1 MTHKIWFITGASRGF
16 GREWA
21 EAALERGD
29 SVAATARDLS
39 ALADLA
45 ETYGER
51 LLPLRL
57 DVTDRDADFAAV
69 RQAHEHFGRLDV
81 VVNNAGY
88 GHFGMVE
95 ELTEAEA
102 RAQLETNLF
111 GALWVTQAALPYLR
125 EQGGGHILQVSSIG
139 GISAFPL
146 VGIYHASKWALEG
159 MSQSLAQEVAPFGI
173 KVTLIE
179 PGGFATDW
187 CGFLVEAPPSRCP
200 RTRRPR
206 GQEQRRKRAG
216 TPGDPAASAA
226 AMLDVVDAEQPPL
239 RCFFGSA
246 PLGIAKA
253 DYEQRLA
260 SGRVAAGRR
269 TGARGLTGHLTRHLV
284 PHGTGRTRSSTPT
297 GVEDPVRRPEA
308 GGQRPVHGRGVVG
321 PRGLAGELDTSGGGA
336 EQVVVVGGRPEVQV
350 RVRAAREGV
359 GRPAGDPDRVRRRHV
374 RPYIQRSPAMPSATT
389 SWSVR
394 ASSRRAPSPPT
405 RAASTGSPITRDM
418 SYQECQSVPAVPC

>member
-1 MTHKIWFITGASRGF
+1 VGEEPHAGDESYEEHAMTQKIWFITGASRGF

-21 EAALERGD
+21 VAALERGD

-39 ALADLA
+39 TLGDLR

-57 DVTDRDADFAAV
+57 DVTDRDADFNAV
-69 RQAHEHFGRLDV
+69 RQAHERFGRLDV

-95 ELTEAEA
+95 ELTESEA

-111 GALWVTQAALPYLR
+111 GALWVTQAALPFLR

-159 MSQSLAQEVAPFGI
+159 MSQALAQEVAPFGI

-187 CGFLVEAPPSRCP
+187 AGSSSSTSEPLPAYADFHKEV
-200 RTRRPR
+200 
-206 GQEQRRKRAG
+206 QEQRRKRVG
-216 TPGDPAASAA
+216 TPGDPRASAA
-226 AMLDVVDAEQPPL
+226 AVLEIVDAAEPPL
-239 RCFFGSA
+239 RCFFGAA

-260 SGRVAAGRR
+260 LWEKWQPVA
-269 TGARGLTGHLTRHLV
+269 
-284 PHGTGRTRSSTPT
+284 
-297 GVEDPVRRPEA
+297 E
-308 GGQRPVHGRGVVG
+308 
-321 PRGLAGELDTSGGGA
+321 LAQG
-336 EQVVVVGGRPEVQV
+336 
-350 RVRAAREGV
+350 
-359 GRPAGDPDRVRRRHV
+359 
-374 RPYIQRSPAMPSATT
+374 
-389 SWSVR
+389 
-394 ASSRRAPSPPT
+394 
-405 RAASTGSPITRDM
+405 
-418 SYQECQSVPAVPC
+418 